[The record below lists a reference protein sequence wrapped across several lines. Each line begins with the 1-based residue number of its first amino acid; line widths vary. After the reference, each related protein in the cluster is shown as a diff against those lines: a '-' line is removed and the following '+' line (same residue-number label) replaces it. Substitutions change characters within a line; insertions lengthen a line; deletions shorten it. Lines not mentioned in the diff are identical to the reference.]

1 MKPILNNFTY
11 FPLILN
17 ASYRVC
23 RKLQPGLAMVFIL
36 GLFSCSTGQSKNR
49 DALRPNILILVA
61 DDLGYSDLGCFGGEI
76 NTPSIDSLA
85 LNGIRFSRFYTA
97 PMCAPSRAMLLT
109 GNDNHIAGVGRQAV
123 EAAVFGYEGRITQR
137 VAAIPELL
145 RENGYHTYMAGKW
158 HLGRMPEANPYQL
171 GFERSFVLLEGV
183 GNHFNAQGIFGDN
196 SLSHYTEDGEEAQW
210 PDGQFSTDIYTDKL
224 LAFIDENSDDQK
236 PFFAYAAFTAPHWPL
251 QVAEKYWKKY
261 EGKYSEGYEHLRK
274 IRFEQLKKKG
284 LIPKQAVLPP
294 RHPSVQPWNTLTPEE
309 KKKESRKMEL
319 YAGMVDNLD
328 TNVSR
333 IINHLKE
340 IGKYENTLIIFISD
354 NGAAGE
360 DYFGDPGIRPNINP
374 YFNDDFEDMGKPNS
388 FISYG
393 PPWAEAGTAAFKYFK
408 EYSTNGGI
416 IAPMIVS
423 GPLIKNTNTVNGDF
437 VTIMD
442 IAPTIYELSGIN
454 YPEKWKGNP
463 VYPLRGT
470 SLFPVVSGAE
480 KDIHPDT
487 YVFAMEHAG
496 HAMLQKGHWKIT
508 NKVRPFNEANFELFD
523 LSQDLG
529 ENHDLKNT
537 APAKYKELI
546 LDWRAFSKEVR
557 LQLPR

>member
-1 MKPILNNFTY
+1 MNPILNTFTS
-11 FPLILN
+11 FQN
-17 ASYRVC
+17 ASNRVFS
-23 RKLQPGLAMVFIL
+23 KLHPGLAMVFIL
-36 GLFSCSTGQSKNR
+36 GLFSCSTSLTNSR
-49 DALRPNILILVA
+49 DALRPNILVLVA

-76 NTPSIDSLA
+76 NTPAIDSLA

-109 GNDNHIAGVGRQAV
+109 GNDNHIAGVGRQAA

-137 VAAIPELL
+137 VAAIPDLL

-158 HLGRMPEANPYQL
+158 HLGLLPEANPYQL

-183 GNHFNAQGIFGDN
+183 GNHFNAQGIFGDT
-196 SLSHYTEDGEEAQW
+196 SLSHYTEDGEVAQW
-210 PDGQFSTDIYTDKL
+210 PDGNYSTDIYTDKL
-224 LAFIDENSDDQK
+224 LAYIDENSDDQK
-236 PFFAYAAFTAPHWPL
+236 PFFAYAAYTAPHWPL
-251 QVAEKYWKKY
+251 QVEEKYWKKY
-261 EGKYSEGYEHLRK
+261 EGKYSQGYEHLRE

-284 LIPKQAVLPP
+284 LIPEQAVLPP
-294 RHPSVQPWNTLTPEE
+294 LHPSVQPWNTLTPEE
-309 KKKESRKMEL
+309 RKKESRKMEL

-328 TNVSR
+328 TNVGR
-333 IINHLKE
+333 IISHLKE

-360 DYFGDPGIRPNINP
+360 DYFGDPGIRPYINH

-393 PPWAEAGTAAFKYFK
+393 PPWAEAGTAAFKYYK
-408 EYSTNGGI
+408 EYATNGGI

-423 GPLIKNTNTVNGDF
+423 GPLIKNTNTINGNF

-442 IAPTIYELSGIN
+442 IAPTIYELSGIT

-463 VYPLRGT
+463 VYPLRGA
-470 SLFPVVSGAE
+470 SLFPVVAGAAR
-480 KDIHPDT
+480 DIHPDT

-508 NKVRPFNEANFELFD
+508 NGVRPFNEANFELFD
-523 LSQDLG
+523 LSEDLG
-529 ENHDLKNT
+529 ENHDLKHS
-537 APAKYKELI
+537 AAAKYRELI
-546 LDWRAFSKEVR
+546 LDWHTFSKEVR